1 MRKSIQKNDTMDTDV
16 ADIYSVR
23 RLFLLGIMCV
33 MCQLSYAQFT
43 FGTTGLLHMPTADMQ
58 RDKTFMFGGNY
69 LDKHP
74 LSTYWNNDNYRYTY
88 SYYVNITI
96 FPWLEVA
103 YACTLVK
110 GVRSSYWPEQTWGKF
125 VNQDRNFS
133 GRLRLWK
140 EGWWKEW
147 TPQIVFGANDP
158 GSFDGNGGGIVNFNQ
173 DYGTHN
179 YFNRF
184 FLAATKHINYQN
196 IGELG
201 VHVAYIYSRA
211 TGLRYDGPA
220 LGANFHF
227 NLPEVS
233 VLQKAINGL
242 NLMAEYDARTVNVG
256 FNYAFWKE
264 RINLTAE
271 LNDGKYFS
279 AGLYFKIC
287 LK

>member
-1 MRKSIQKNDTMDTDV
+1 MHRFI
-16 ADIYSVR
+16 
-23 RLFLLGIMCV
+23 LFIICCFFCTLIRGQAL
-33 MCQLSYAQFT
+33 Y
-43 FGTTGLLHMPTADMQ
+43 GTTGLLHMPTADMQ
-58 RDKTFMFGGNY
+58 KDKTFMFGGGI

-74 LSTYWNNDNYRYTY
+74 LSTYWNNGNYDYTFN
-88 SYYVNITI
+88 YYLNLTI
-96 FPWLEVA
+96 FPWLEVS
-103 YACTLVK
+103 YTCTLVK
-110 GVRSSYWPEQTWGKF
+110 GARGYYWPKQTWGKF

-158 GSFDGNGGGIVNFNQ
+158 GSFDGNGGGNVNFNQ
-173 DYGTHN
+173 DDGTHN

-201 VHVAYIYSRA
+201 VHAAYIYSRA

-220 LGANFHF
+220 LGANFRF
-227 NLPEVS
+227 NLPGVS
-233 VLQKAINGL
+233 FVQKAINGL
-242 NLMAEYDARTVNVG
+242 NLMAEYDARTINVG

-271 LNDGKYFS
+271 LNDGKYWS